1 MRRDEGTGPGRHAPW
16 TDLDID
22 PTSDTR
28 AVRSAYVRKLK
39 MIDVDADPAAFIALR
54 RHFDQAMVL
63 AAHFPAGDAAQTIC
77 SPAPA
82 ASDAPRR
89 TPTARPVGRAE
100 ADGAASFERQ
110 TQEILQLLWEAPTT
124 ARDDGLRNAVR
135 ALLASPLLENIDRAA
150 TTERWFA
157 TALLET
163 IPQSDPVIAI
173 VSDHYRWHDRADHV
187 GELRGLPSIIRRRED
202 IAYSLRLRQP
212 AHDWHA
218 AYEYLR
224 APPPS
229 SVTDEEKRTVGNR
242 IAEMLESIRYH
253 HPTIEWELDRDHVAR
268 WDRLIREAKAAREAE
283 EKIET
288 GFLENIFGFIPF
300 WGWLLILFAIGL
312 VVSDSPPPR

>member
-1 MRRDEGTGPGRHAPW
+1 MGRDGGTGPGRHSPW

-22 PTSDTR
+22 PTPDTR
-28 AVRSAYVRKLK
+28 AVRSAYTRKLK

-63 AAHFPAGDAAQTIC
+63 AAHLPAGDASQTMD

-89 TPTARPVGRAE
+89 TPAARPASRAE
-100 ADGAASFERQ
+100 ADGSASFERQ
-110 TQEILQLLWEAPTT
+110 TQEIQRLLWETSTT
-124 ARDDGLRNAVR
+124 ARDERLRTATR
-135 ALLASPLLENIDRAA
+135 ALLGSPLLENIDRAA
-150 TTERWFA
+150 ATERWFA
-157 TALLET
+157 TALLEA
-163 IPQSDPVIAI
+163 IPQSDPVIAM
-173 VSDHYRWHDRADHV
+173 VSDHYRWHDRADRV
-187 GELRGLPSIIRRRED
+187 RELPGLPSIIRRRED

-229 SVTDEEKRTVGNR
+229 SVTDEEKRTLGNQ
-242 IAEMLESIRYH
+242 IAELLESIRYH
-253 HPTIEWELDRDHVAR
+253 HPTIEWELDRDHVAH

-288 GFLENIFGFIPF
+288 TFLQNIFGFIPF
-300 WGWLLILFAIGL
+300 WGWLLILFALGL
-312 VVSDSPPPR
+312 VFGDSPPPR